1 MAILMK
7 ELAWEGGK
15 EGGRLMTRCLVIR
28 IVVTAI
34 VLKRRRCTL
43 RQYDIHIIECTAEEQ
58 PDSAVILNKCDSQ
71 LLFYPVLVAPDE
83 KTGSWRG
90 GYPEAIF

>member
-1 MAILMK
+1 MI
-7 ELAWEGGK
+7 
-15 EGGRLMTRCLVIR
+15 RCLVIR

-58 PDSAVILNKCDSQ
+58 TDSAVILNKCDSQ
-71 LLFYPVLVAPDE
+71 LLFYPVLFAPVRRLE
-83 KTGSWRG
+83 AG
-90 GYPEAIF
+90 GGVILKQFFDFSLKICECS

>member
-1 MAILMK
+1 MI
-7 ELAWEGGK
+7 
-15 EGGRLMTRCLVIR
+15 RCLVIR

-34 VLKRRRCTL
+34 VLKQRRRCTL

-58 PDSAVILNKCDSQ
+58 TDSAVILNKCDSQ

-83 KTGSWRG
+83 KTGSFG
-90 GYPEAIF
+90 EGAILSNFLISHSKFVIVARLL